1 MNIKLTYQLDLD
13 DGLLSAEE
21 LGSNLDQHVSKLSD
35 LLREEGRV
43 VVLIDDKDSCPD
55 YSDPIIRLVDQWVRK
70 VTWVISGDTETLAL
84 RNSQQCFA
92 FVPSGGAIELS
103 FFDGTE
109 LEVDEYV
116 LEPVN
121 IRLEDLVGQTLDIAE
136 NLSTVISAVDTSLF
150 ESDDDC
156 SDFKRN
162 LEELRKTWH
171 DHEVR
176 QRR

>member
-1 MNIKLTYQLDLD
+1 MNIKLTYELDLD
-13 DGLLSAEE
+13 DGQLSADE
-21 LGSNLDQHVSKLSD
+21 LGSNLDQHLSKLSD
-35 LLREEGRV
+35 VLREEGRV
-43 VVLIDDKDSCPD
+43 IVLVDDKDVCTD

-109 LEVDEYV
+109 LEVENYL

-121 IRLEDLVGQTLDIAE
+121 IRLDDLVDQSLGMAD
-136 NLSTVISAVDTSLF
+136 NLYKVITSVDSSLF

-176 QRR
+176 NRR